1 MVNTDFFLFLTKRMS
16 HQSLLKQLDAL
27 SKVTSSFVS
36 HNLTFYTSKNDL
48 YLFIY
53 AEKSKED
60 SCLDNAQIWSTHIKG
75 EMAEVL
81 TNAYMSS

>member
-1 MVNTDFFLFLTKRMS
+1 MVNTDFFLFLTERMS

-36 HNLTFYTSKNDL
+36 HNLFFYTSNKRCLPL
-48 YLFIY
+48 YICG
-53 AEKSKED
+53 KSKED

>member
-1 MVNTDFFLFLTKRMS
+1 MVNTDIFLFLTKRML
-16 HQSLLKQLDAL
+16 HQSLLEQLDAL
-27 SKVTSSFVS
+27 CKVTSSFVS
-36 HNLTFYTSKNDL
+36 HKFFIPPKNDL

-60 SCLDNAQIWSTHIKG
+60 SCLDKAQISSTHIKG

-81 TNAYMSS
+81 SNAYMSS

>member
-1 MVNTDFFLFLTKRMS
+1 MVNTDFFLFLTKRMF

-36 HNLTFYTSKNDL
+36 HNLIFYTSKKRSLPL
-48 YLFIY
+48 YICG
-53 AEKSKED
+53 KKQGK
-60 SCLDNAQIWSTHIKG
+60 AQISSTHIKG

-81 TNAYMSS
+81 SNAYMSS